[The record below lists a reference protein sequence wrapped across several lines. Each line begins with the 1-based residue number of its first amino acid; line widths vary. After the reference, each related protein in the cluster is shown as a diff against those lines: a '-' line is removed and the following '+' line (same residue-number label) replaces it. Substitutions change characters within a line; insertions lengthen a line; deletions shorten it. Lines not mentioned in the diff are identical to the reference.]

1 MQWELNCCGIG
12 LGTMEQELGF
22 VCEKPPRSLS
32 VLATSVAPP
41 AASAAMQACDVQL
54 SQSMAHI
61 TDAHFDW
68 TDWLLLADRL
78 GLRRTAAC
86 CAPPVVKSLLGKLAG
101 LRQPTAHTLFTV
113 LLKAVRGTHPQRAAA
128 NITPHLLH
136 PDWRDPS
143 SGMV

>member
-1 MQWELNCCGIG
+1 M
-12 LGTMEQELGF
+12 
-22 VCEKPPRSLS
+22 CEKPPRSLS

-86 CAPPVVKSLLGKLAG
+86 CAPPVVKSLLQARSAEAHAQLGKLAG

-113 LLKAVRGTHPQRAAA
+113 LLKAVRGTHAQRAAA
-128 NITPHLLH
+128 NIIPHLLH